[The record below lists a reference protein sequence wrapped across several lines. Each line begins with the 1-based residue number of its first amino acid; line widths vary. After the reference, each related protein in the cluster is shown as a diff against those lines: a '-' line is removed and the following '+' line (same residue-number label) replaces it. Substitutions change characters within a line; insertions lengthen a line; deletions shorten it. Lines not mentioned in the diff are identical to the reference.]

1 MVGIPNMRT
10 VLLVGG
16 LPLPPQLH
24 RLKQNVKVKLGVLLL
39 FFQFFK
45 AKRVMHTIQVQSDT

>member
-1 MVGIPNMRT
+1 MRT

-24 RLKQNVKVKLGVLLL
+24 RLKQNVKVKSAAVISGVFLSIW
-39 FFQFFK
+39 Q
-45 AKRVMHTIQVQSDT
+45 RTRGDTDFIV